1 MAISVKCPNGHD
13 LKVKD
18 EYAGKSGLCPHCH
31 AKIRVPLP
39 QPKSPPPK
47 PPDKVSDDDVLA
59 MLGPPRA
66 VNVSTSSDEDGSA
79 AFPPRKAPAGGE
91 SIHDAAPGKPESP
104 ASGISLLGASVLRRE
119 KLCPHC
125 GNLTSYTFT
134 HCPRCGTP
142 LPTSSSTTVNRPK

>member
-1 MAISVKCPNGHD
+1 MAISIKCPNGHD

-31 AKIRVPLP
+31 AKVQVPV
-39 QPKSPPPK
+39 PPPK
-47 PPDKVSDDDVLA
+47 PVARPSGKVSDDDVLA
-59 MLGPPRA
+59 MLGPPRRVKVEA
-66 VNVSTSSDEDGSA
+66 EEEEGGGP
-79 AFPPRKAPAGGE
+79 AFPPRKPPAAEE
-91 SIHDAAPGKPESP
+91 SIHDAAANKSDSP

-125 GNLTSYTFT
+125 GNLTSQSFT

-142 LPTSSSTTVNRPK
+142 LPASTAVSGKKPK